1 MREREKGKTPQVNL
15 TEQPPVSSPGINRQP
30 RRCAWA
36 DFNAGCRAALGTG
49 ERGFH
54 RRPKLTSVMPC
65 RPRPKEQPRAGLRAQ
80 RPARH
85 PHPRPRLGRTK
96 AAVAAGPLRAARTRR
111 GVSPHRSGLGGVGRA
126 PRPGPRAPA
135 PALGPAPLGGVSG
148 GSAGRAAAGP
158 SARPPPVSSPS
169 QPILRPLLLPLA
181 AAAAFSA
188 PAPRSSLR
196 LRLAPQREA
205 PSRAGEDG
213 KGGRARRRA
222 GPRLWVRRA
231 RWGPGLSAAPPP
243 LSRSPSC
250 CGPPAAEGG
259 RGASGGLIPPGAAMR
274 WEPPCPARWGR
285 GRADPAGGCRGEAEP
300 VPCPL
305 PRDPAAERVCGGAGE
320 AV

>member
-1 MREREKGKTPQVNL
+1 MREREREKGKTPQVNL

-126 PRPGPRAPA
+126 PRPGPRARPGPTRRRVGRKRRPRGRRPLGSTAPRLLPFAADPPPPPPPA
-135 PALGPAPLGGVSG
+135 GGGGGFLGPGSPLFLTAS
-148 GSAGRAAAGP
+148 
-158 SARPPPVSSPS
+158 
-169 QPILRPLLLPLA
+169 
-181 AAAAFSA
+181 
-188 PAPRSSLR
+188 PRSS
-196 LRLAPQREA
+196 
-205 PSRAGEDG
+205 AGGSEP
-213 KGGRARRRA
+213 RRR
-222 GPRLWVRRA
+222 RR
-231 RWGPGLSAAPPP
+231 
-243 LSRSPSC
+243 
-250 CGPPAAEGG
+250 
-259 RGASGGLIPPGAAMR
+259 
-274 WEPPCPARWGR
+274 
-285 GRADPAGGCRGEAEP
+285 
-300 VPCPL
+300 
-305 PRDPAAERVCGGAGE
+305 
-320 AV
+320 